1 MVNEIKYYLCLDA
14 VMELEA
20 KPFGISDRID
30 ELISNLAEM
39 EKAKFQ
45 EAQEVE
51 LSRVNFVTPL
61 SILPLA
67 VYANDNG
74 LAINCTD
81 RVNYNPC
88 SYLGTIGFQFGV
100 TEFSKTDK
108 RYLPITKLSTKEDN
122 ELLGQYEERI
132 LSQTNLERVVLKHLT
147 SELVNNVNE
156 HAQVDQ
162 YWLLAQYYQ
171 QPRPIIE
178 IVLADCGIGYKNSYK
193 GTNFEVT
200 NDTDAIIN
208 ALEGRSSK
216 TELNGRGFGIPSL
229 VKIFVN
235 TLGGKLIIMSGKSL
249 IYYKPDEKRELK
261 LKSYWQG
268 ALVGINFSPKAIN
281 IYNCL

>member
-1 MVNEIKYYLCLDA
+1 
-14 VMELEA
+14 MELQA

-30 ELISNLAEM
+30 ELNNNLAEM
-39 EKAKFQ
+39 EEAKFHG
-45 EAQEVE
+45 AQEVE

-67 VYANDNG
+67 VYANNND
-74 LAINCTD
+74 LTIKCTD
-81 RVNYNPC
+81 HVNYDPC
-88 SYLGTIGFQFGV
+88 SYLDTIGFQFGV
-100 TEFSKTDK
+100 TEFTKIDK

-122 ELLGQYEERI
+122 ALLSQYEEKI
-132 LSQTNLERVVLKHLT
+132 LAQTHVERVVLKHLT

-162 YWLLAQYYQ
+162 YWLLAQYYKGS
-171 QPRPIIE
+171 RPIVE
-178 IVLADCGIGYKNSYK
+178 IVLADCGIGYKNSYM
-193 GTNFEVT
+193 GTSFEVT

-235 TLGGKLIIMSGKSL
+235 ELGGKLIIMSGNSL
-249 IYYKPDEKRELK
+249 VYYKPEEKKELK

-268 ALVGINFSPKAIN
+268 ALIGINFGPKAIN
-281 IYNCL
+281 IYKCL